1 MHKYKD
7 TIIWFLIAFIPI
19 ITISVYAEYVINGI
33 DSSLRIG
40 LINTIACLIGLTL
53 SLIAKYLYY
62 KYKQNN
68 LK

>member
-7 TIIWFLIAFIPI
+7 TIVWFLIAFVPI
-19 ITISVYAEYVINGI
+19 ITISVYAEYVIHGI
-33 DSSLRIG
+33 DSSIRIG

-53 SLIAKYLYY
+53 SLISKYLYY
-62 KYKQNN
+62 KHKEKN